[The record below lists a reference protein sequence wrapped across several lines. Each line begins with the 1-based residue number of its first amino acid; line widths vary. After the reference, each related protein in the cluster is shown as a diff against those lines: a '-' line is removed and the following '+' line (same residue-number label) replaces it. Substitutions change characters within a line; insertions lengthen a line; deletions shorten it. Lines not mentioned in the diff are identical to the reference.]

1 MTILRKP
8 GLQASTLQETAETAQ
23 TLPLRSP
30 DQVSTLER
38 LGSLHQTRISFVR
51 SIMRKMMAEGWRISR
66 ERFDIDDQGY
76 GTVIYRIDTPGER
89 YSQVIFSHYLD
100 PAERSDRVIAQKW
113 DVACALCEG
122 EVSAERLEE
131 LRANIPRQEAGRNR
145 ASDIVLSRANK
156 SVRNFDYLVDMLAQG
171 RQPDPAVLA
180 RVGYLLRTTAVYGNG
195 KFGIADYARV
205 RHSRA
210 FALPFSAQ
218 MFAVYLLRHFSI
230 ELVEHLARV
239 RSPTTAVP
247 LNDAIRRYIGTGN
260 ATGLG
265 MAPFLVNHPRLL
277 DRWVRA
283 RETAIARVLYR
294 GRASRPLL
302 TRLLALVDRAR
313 IYLQETQ
320 TEDKRQFL
328 EYQRTLEELE
338 SFRTQVNGELG
349 NFAGEAAP
357 GEVWRRLSQW
367 AQDHGSLE
375 TQELINSLLM
385 ELYPELVDELE
396 GQMAAD
402 EDLDLA
408 PAMPLDD
415 LRTLIEQ
422 HYHWALSIDFDCPQQ
437 QYLFWYRSADKEEPR
452 LGIRGQEPGADK
464 EFKLTTVART
474 VQELYRTLQSLPQTE
489 RAQPTVTFLL
499 RYPQYRG
506 IVRRIQSLRGY
517 EYGEVR
523 TNLLHR
529 DTLPIHL
536 LRAKLSFFGASK
548 FDPKSD
554 RWVRIS
560 LFQGAPL
567 VSDIGQDWE
576 DDWLFP
582 VMPTRQERG

>member
-1 MTILRKP
+1 M
-8 GLQASTLQETAETAQ
+8 
-23 TLPLRSP
+23 
-30 DQVSTLER
+30 
-38 LGSLHQTRISFVR
+38 R
-51 SIMRKMMAEGWRISR
+51 SIMRKMMGEEWRISH
-66 ERFDIDDQGY
+66 ERFDIDEQGY

-122 EVSAERLEE
+122 EISAERLEE
-131 LRANIPRQEAGRNR
+131 LRTNIPLQEAGRNR
-145 ASDIVLSRANK
+145 AGDIVLSRANK
-156 SVRNFDYLVDMLAQG
+156 SVRNFDYLVDVLAQG

-180 RVGYLLRTTAVYGNG
+180 KVGYLLRTTAVYGNG
-195 KFGIADYARV
+195 KFGIADYARI
-205 RHSRA
+205 RGSRA

-239 RSPTTAVP
+239 RAPATAVP
-247 LNDAIRRYIGTGN
+247 LDDAIRRYIGTGN

-277 DRWVRA
+277 DRWLRA

-294 GRASRPLL
+294 GRASRPQLA
-302 TRLLALVDRAR
+302 RLRGLVERAGVHLR
-313 IYLQETQ
+313 ETQ
-320 TEDKRQFL
+320 TDDQRQAL
-328 EYQRTLEELE
+328 EYQRTLGELEDFHARVTEELE
-338 SFRTQVNGELG
+338 RFVGES
-349 NFAGEAAP
+349 AP
-357 GEVWRRLSQW
+357 GEIWRRLSEW
-367 AQDHGSLE
+367 AESHGSLE

-385 ELYPELVDELE
+385 ELYPELVDDLE
-396 GQMAAD
+396 ERMAAD
-402 EDLDLA
+402 ETSDLA
-408 PAMPLDD
+408 PDMPLDD
-415 LRTLIEQ
+415 LMALIED
-422 HYHWALSIDFDCPQQ
+422 HYHWALAIDFNRPEEQQ
-437 QYLFWYRSADKEEPR
+437 LFWYRSAEKEEPR
-452 LGIRGQEPGADK
+452 LGERGLDPGADK

-474 VQELYRTLQSLPQTE
+474 VQELYRTLQGLSRAE
-489 RAQPTVTFLL
+489 RSGPTVAFLL
-499 RYPQYRG
+499 RYPRYRG

-523 TNLLHR
+523 ANLLHR

-567 VSDIGQDWE
+567 VADIGRHWE
-576 DDWLFP
+576 DDWSFP
-582 VMPTRQERG
+582 CMPARQPERLRP